1 MEFLSALLSS
11 RSPLAITAP
20 ALLLAAVFA
29 LPTSATA
36 QSVNYPYNPDSD
48 TDQNIG
54 TPDLLSLLT
63 IFGSEFLPDPM
74 AIDSLTL
81 EEYLQ
86 LLQESI
92 AETNAALDAIPGPDC
107 DPCDGLSEVTFGTT
121 TYPVVPIGCE
131 CWFAKNLDTY
141 VF

>member
-1 MEFLSALLSS
+1 MFSSKLYPFGLRSNRARLSLLFASIW
-11 RSPLAITAP
+11 ITSFS
-20 ALLLAAVFA
+20 L
-29 LPTSATA
+29 TATA
-36 QSVNYPYNPDSD
+36 QSINYPYNPDSD
-48 TDQNIG
+48 TDENIG
-54 TPDLLSLLT
+54 TPDLLSLLSV
-63 IFGSEFLPDPM
+63 FGTEFLPDPI

-92 AETNAALDAIPGPDC
+92 AAANDALDAIPAPEC

-131 CWFAKNLDTY
+131 
-141 VF
+141 